1 MKELFISIGYLLL
14 ALVEGLVY
22 LVFWLFIG
30 LPIRLWEKWNYEA
43 QTLRYSGGGWGHSMA
58 QAGKKRPDRPNKPDR
73 PDKP

>member
-14 ALVEGLVY
+14 ALGEGFLY

-30 LPIRLWEKWNYEA
+30 LPIRLWEKWSYEA

-58 QAGKKRPDRPNKPDR
+58 RRGKNRQDRS
-73 PDKP
+73 DKP